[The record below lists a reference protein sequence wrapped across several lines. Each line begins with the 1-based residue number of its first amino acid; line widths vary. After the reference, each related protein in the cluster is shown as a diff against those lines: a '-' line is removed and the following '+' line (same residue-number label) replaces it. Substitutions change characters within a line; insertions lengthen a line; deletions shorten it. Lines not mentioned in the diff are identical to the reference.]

1 MERDRFKKLFPHLAR
16 EMESGQSRVDVN
28 RDQEADGKE
37 TENDSRIWAGYEP
50 DIIDFIRRCETVEQ
64 AEEVICYMER
74 REEITAERAA
84 EIREQIAEGGLRSF
98 GPKKEEGFYQKNR

>member
-1 MERDRFKKLFPHLAR
+1 MERDRLKKLFPHLAK
-16 EMESGQSRVDVN
+16 EMESGGSRVDVN
-28 RDQEADGKE
+28 GDQKADGEE

-64 AEEVICYMER
+64 AEEVIGYMER